1 MKYFN
6 AALMSA
12 VWIGWVLLGN
22 TVQAQNDRI
31 YPSSG
36 SPVIG
41 SVAET
46 SPQGIQ
52 VKVGGNTQNFVAGEI
67 EKILFAGDSPALTK
81 GREFALDGQ
90 YDQAMQ
96 ELKTVN
102 IGELP
107 RDVIKADAMF
117 YTAYSMSQLAI
128 AGKGNKQAA
137 KQAMLAFASKHRD
150 SWHFFEAAKVLG
162 DLALALGDQEGALKF
177 YGSLRQAPTV
187 NAKIEQVYLTGMVHL
202 HSGDADAAIT
212 EFDKVLGLKVDS
224 VEAARLQ
231 SLSTAGKAAALAS
244 KKQADEG
251 LKLVSTLIREMN
263 PTDVEMAARTYN
275 AQGAIYEAKGDT
287 EGAIMAYLH
296 THLMFSGQSDA
307 HAVALSKLV
316 ELWPKVGKP
325 ERGAE
330 ARQELQ
336 QRYPGFG
343 K

>member
-6 AALMSA
+6 
-12 VWIGWVLLGN
+12 VVLPLAMMAGLTLVTN
-22 TVQAQNDRI
+22 TAQAQNDRI
-31 YPSSG
+31 YPATG

-41 SVAET
+41 SVSQT

-52 VKVGGNTQNFVAGEI
+52 AKVGGNPQNFVAGEI
-67 EKILFAGDSPALTK
+67 VKVLFAGDPPALTK

-90 YDQAMQ
+90 YDQALQ

-102 IGELP
+102 VDDLP
-107 RDVIKADAMF
+107 RDVIKADALF

-137 KQAMLAFASKHRD
+137 KQTMLGFASKHRD

-162 DLALALGDQEGALKF
+162 DLALALDDKEGALKF
-177 YGSLRQAPTV
+177 YGSLRQAPTTT
-187 NAKIEQVYLTGMVHL
+187 AKIEQVYLTGMVHL
-202 HSGDADAAIT
+202 HGGDAEAAST
-212 EFDKVLGLKVDS
+212 EFDKVIGLKVDS

-231 SLSTAGKAAALAS
+231 SLSKAGKASALAIQN
-244 KKQADEG
+244 KADDG
-251 LKLVSTLIREMN
+251 LTLVSTLISEMN
-263 PTDVEMAARTYN
+263 PTDVEMAARIYN
-275 AQGAIYEAKGDT
+275 AQGAIYEAKGDN

-296 THLMFSGQSDA
+296 THLLFSGQSDA
-307 HAVALSKLV
+307 HAVALSKLI